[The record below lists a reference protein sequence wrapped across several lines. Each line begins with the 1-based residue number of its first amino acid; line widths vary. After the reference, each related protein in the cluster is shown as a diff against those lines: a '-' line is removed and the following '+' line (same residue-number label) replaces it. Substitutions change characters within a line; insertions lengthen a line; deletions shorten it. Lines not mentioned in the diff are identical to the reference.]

1 MDFNLVPDHWGF
13 DVRSWLEAFAAEY
26 SLLEELRLKRMT
38 ASLGAKEMDA
48 DSIFSKL
55 KFHGSFSKAYA
66 LCVNLE
72 LGQHGRRAGRVNRT
86 VRTWYTRLMSHIQSV
101 YVIQ

>member
-38 ASLGAKEMDA
+38 VTDESLEMLGVCFGGFKALSFVSYDG
-48 DSIFSKL
+48 FSTD
-55 KFHGSFSKAYA
+55 GNCFSQK
-66 LCVNLE
+66 
-72 LGQHGRRAGRVNRT
+72 
-86 VRTWYTRLMSHIQSV
+86 
-101 YVIQ
+101 